1 MTAPDEPVDDGVYP
15 ADWIERVLLA
25 EEYGVDPRDISI
37 YRRPGE
43 EGRSIVICTLPYGGG
58 MWNSG
63 AC

>member
-15 ADWIERVLLA
+15 VDEIERVLLA
-25 EEYGVDPRDISI
+25 EEYGVDPEDISV

-43 EGRSIVICTLPYGGG
+43 PGRSIIIHTLPYGGG

-63 AC
+63 GC